1 MAMIS
6 RNKRRLMQKTAQ
18 KKYCL
23 QAYSNSR
30 QALLSS
36 VFCLLS
42 SVFCL
47 LSSVFC
53 LLSSVFCLLSPKQR
67 IDKGF
72 QDLML

>member
-30 QALLSS
+30 Q
-36 VFCLLS
+36 V
-42 SVFCL
+42 L

>member
-1 MAMIS
+1 
-6 RNKRRLMQKTAQ
+6 MQKTAQ

-30 QALLSS
+30 Q
-36 VFCLLS
+36 VLLS

>member
-1 MAMIS
+1 MSIMVLIS
-6 RNKRRLMQKTAQ
+6 RNERHLMQKTAQ

-30 QALLSS
+30 QASLFS
-36 VFCLLS
+36 VLCSLF
-42 SVFCL
+42 SVLCSLF
-47 LSSVFC
+47 SVLC
-53 LLSSVFCLLSPKQR
+53 SLPAKQR

>member
-1 MAMIS
+1 MPIMALIS

-23 QAYSNSR
+23 QSYSNSR

-53 LLSSVFCLLSPKQR
+53 PLFLCPLSNEL
-67 IDKGF
+67 IKGF
-72 QDLML
+72 KI